1 MRMRLRQLAW
11 FFAIWA
17 MGVVALG
24 IVSLAIR
31 AVLKS

>member
-1 MRMRLRQLAW
+1 MGPRLQKLAW

-17 MGVVALG
+17 MSVMALG